1 MGKRFALITNKKNTI
16 RIALLVMA
24 SYFFAYILFSTV
36 PNIFGLFNH
45 QINDYLLKLRYRVS
59 GQKELYPYIVHVDL
73 NETTFQAL
81 NYSYRD
87 RALFGDVIDILNK
100 LYVRSIVFDIVFLQP
115 TEPLNDAPLIS
126 ATERFGDIYYPI
138 ILSVE
143 NTYGKSKSKASEK
156 IVEEHLWHPKVT
168 KEGEPFEAYDV
179 LPTFSELSRS
189 SKGLGHITCYPDRDG
204 VYRRFPLLIRYKD
217 GYVPSLSFRMVCD
230 YLSVPPDKIEVVFG
244 KKIILHNALFPTGLQ
259 KDISVP
265 IDKKGQIII
274 NYIGP
279 WSDSFPHYSV
289 GEILSCTDDSDV
301 MELWIDEME
310 EDIVIVSD
318 VSTGGRDIGTVP
330 FETVYPLGGLHSTIA
345 NSILTENFLNLF
357 PNWGYILIDFS
368 FIFIVIYIA
377 MRFRP
382 VGFTIFALSLL
393 IVLLGFNGWLNMV
406 QNKLVNIVR
415 PSIAFIL
422 VLISINAYRFIMEEK
437 EKAFLRYSLESYF
450 APPLLNKILRSPER
464 LQNNEKKVL
473 TVLFSD
479 IAGFTSWCTA
489 QNPEKTRIMLNDYFK
504 EMAGIIFKY
513 EGTIDKYIGD
523 GLMVFFGDP
532 VEHRDHT
539 ARAVRAA
546 IEMQKRVKELNEIYK
561 ERYDIDLKIRIG
573 INKGEVIVGNMGSED
588 RIDYTVLGSNVN
600 LAQRLESSAR
610 IGGILVSE
618 SVFDD
623 VKDFLKAYEEK
634 KITVKGI
641 EKELKVFEV
650 MTI

>member
-1 MGKRFALITNKKNTI
+1 MVKRFVLTTNNKNTI
-16 RIALLVMA
+16 RIAILVLV
-24 SYFFAYILFSTV
+24 SYVFAYILFGAL

-45 QINDYLLKLRYRVS
+45 QINDHLLKLRYRVY

-73 NETTFQAL
+73 NETIFQTL

-100 LYVRSIVFDIVFLQP
+100 LYVRSIVFDILFLQP

-126 ATERFGDIYYPI
+126 ATERFDNIYYPI

-143 NTYGKSKSKASEK
+143 NMYSESKSKAGDR
-156 IVEEHLWHPKVT
+156 IVDENLWHPKVT
-168 KEGEPFEAYDV
+168 KEGEPFIAHDV

-217 GYVPSLSFRMVCD
+217 GYIPSLSLRMVCD
-230 YLSVPPDKIEVVFG
+230 YLNVSTDKIEVMFG
-244 KKIILHNALFPTGLQ
+244 KKIILYDAVFPEGLE
-259 KDISVP
+259 KDISIP

-289 GEILSCTDDSDV
+289 VDILSCTDDPDI

-310 EDIVIVSD
+310 GDIVIISD
-318 VSTGGRDIGTVP
+318 VSTGGRDIGTIP
-330 FETVYPLGGLHSTIA
+330 FETVYPLSGLHSTIA
-345 NSILTENFLNLF
+345 NSILTENFLNVF
-357 PNWGYILIDFS
+357 PNWGYLLIDLF
-368 FIFIVIYIA
+368 FMFLFLYIA
-377 MRFRP
+377 LRFRP
-382 VGFTIFALSLL
+382 VGFTLSALLL
-393 IVLLGFNGWLNMV
+393 FVVLLGFNGWLHMM
-406 QNKLVNIVR
+406 QNKLINIVR

-437 EKAFLRYSLESYF
+437 EKAFLRHSLESYF

-464 LQNNEKKVL
+464 LQNNEKKEL

-479 IAGFTSWCTA
+479 IAGFTSWCAA
-489 QNPEKTRIMLNDYFK
+489 QDPEKIRVMLNDYFK
-504 EMAGIIFKY
+504 EMADIVFKY

-532 VEHRDHT
+532 VEHKDHT

-546 IEMQKRVKELNEIYK
+546 VEMQKRVRELNELYK
-561 ERYDIDLKIRIG
+561 KRYNIDLKIRIG

-600 LAQRLESSAR
+600 LAQRLESSAP

-618 SVFDD
+618 SVFQE
-623 VKDFLKAYEEK
+623 VKDFLNSYKVK
-634 KITVKGI
+634 RIKVKGI
-641 EKELKVFEV
+641 GKELKVFEF
-650 MTI
+650 